1 MKKSFAVVMAAM
13 MAAGMMAGCSSKPQE
28 TTAAATEAET
38 TAEETTAAET
48 EAESKEEAKADLG
61 EQSILVAAAASLKNA
76 YEDELIPMF
85 EEQYPGVTVEGTYD
99 SSGKLQ
105 TQIEEGLEADVFMS
119 AATKQMKALDEEG
132 MIASDTIVN
141 LLENKIVLIV
151 PAGSDSK
158 IDSFEKIG
166 DAASIAL
173 GDPESV
179 PAGQYAKEALTNL
192 NVWDSIQDKVSF
204 GTNVTEVLNQV
215 AAASADAGIVYAT
228 DAASKADQVTVVAE
242 APEGSLEKKVIYP
255 VAVVKATAHED
266 AAKAFVDFLQTPEA
280 IAVFE
285 SYGFVAAE

>member
-1 MKKSFAVVMAAM
+1 MKKPFAVVMAAM
-13 MAAGMMAGCSSKPQE
+13 MVAGIMAGCSSKPQE
-28 TTAAATEAET
+28 TTAAATETET

-85 EEQYPGVTVEGTYD
+85 EEQYLGVTVEGTYD

-255 VAVVKATAHED
+255 VAVVKATTHED

>member
-1 MKKSFAVVMAAM
+1 MKKQLTVVMAAM
-13 MAAGMMAGCSSKPQE
+13 MVAGMMAGCSSKPQE
-28 TTAAATEAET
+28 TTAATTGAEI

-48 EAESKEEAKADLG
+48 EAESKEEAKGDLG

-166 DAASIAL
+166 DAALIAL